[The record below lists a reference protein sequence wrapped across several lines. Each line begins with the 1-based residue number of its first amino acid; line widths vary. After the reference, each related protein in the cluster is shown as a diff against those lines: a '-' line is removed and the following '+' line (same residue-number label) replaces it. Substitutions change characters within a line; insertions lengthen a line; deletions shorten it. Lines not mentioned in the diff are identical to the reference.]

1 MGHVCLR
8 EHTYCPDSIIPLTL
22 SPSVFPCQCH
32 STIAQ
37 YFSVPLVSFHQCSL
51 LLWSPVSTIPQ
62 FFSTL
67 CSAGSVI
74 PSFLSTFVFPCQHHS
89 TSSQYFFVNLSV
101 LHSTSSQY
109 FFVNLSVLFHHF
121 SVLACFPVSI
131 IPSFLST
138 SLSLFQHNSTSAQYS
153 CVFCRPF
160 YPYPILLC
168 SSSSIIPPVLTT
180 SV

>member
-101 LHSTSSQY
+101 L
-109 FFVNLSVLFHHF
+109 FHHF

-138 SLSLFQHNSTSAQYS
+138 SQFPCQHLSTNTQN
-153 CVFCRPF
+153 
-160 YPYPILLC
+160 
-168 SSSSIIPPVLTT
+168 
-180 SV
+180 